1 MSYTPKV
8 FVPQQYV
15 ENTATKKYTAPA
27 TVDGG
32 KGAWIDKAAFSN
44 SSGAS
49 ATLTVYIV
57 PAGGAAGGSTNAIP
71 SFSVGPGDEISLAGL
86 AGRFIA
92 PGTEIWWASNTAS
105 AITGAINGREVT

>member
-1 MSYTPKV
+1 MAYTPKV
-8 FVPQQYV
+8 FIAQQYV
-15 ENTATKKYTAPA
+15 ENAATKKYTAPA
-27 TVDGG
+27 AVDGG

-49 ATLTVYIV
+49 ATLAIYIV
-57 PAGGAAGGSTNAIP
+57 PAGGSVGGSTNAIP
-71 SFSVGPGDEISLAGL
+71 SFSIGIGEEVSLSGL

-92 PGTEIWWASNTAS
+92 PGTEIWWVSGTAS